1 MPLERVSRGFK
12 DVSLAFSPNPVTNDL
27 IVLNNERAIARSIR
41 NLIFTQTGEKFFNP
55 DLGTH
60 TLNPNFPLFEII
72 DNINATEFRENLL
85 NLIQN
90 YEPRVSVINVLVEP
104 DWDNN
109 GYNVT
114 ISYRIIGADIVP
126 QQLEFAI
133 LPTR

>member
-27 IVLNNERAIARSIR
+27 IVLNNERAIARSVR

>member
-41 NLIFTQTGEKFFNP
+41 NLVFTQTGEKFFNP

-60 TLNPNFPLFEII
+60 TLNPSFPLFENI
-72 DNINATEFRENLL
+72 DNINAVEFRENLI
-85 NLIQN
+85 NLIGN
-90 YEPRVSVINVLVEP
+90 YEPRVSIINVLVEP

>member
-72 DNINATEFRENLL
+72 DNINATEFRENLI
-85 NLIQN
+85 NLIGN

-109 GYNVT
+109 GYNIT

>member
-72 DNINATEFRENLL
+72 DNINANEFRENLI
-85 NLIQN
+85 NLIGN

-109 GYNVT
+109 GYNIT

>member
-109 GYNVT
+109 GYNIT